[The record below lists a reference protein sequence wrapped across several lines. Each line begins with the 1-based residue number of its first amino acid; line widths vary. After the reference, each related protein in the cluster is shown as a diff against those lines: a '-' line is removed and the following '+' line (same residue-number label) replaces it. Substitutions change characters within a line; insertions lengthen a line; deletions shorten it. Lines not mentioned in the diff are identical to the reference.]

1 MRHTAQRSTSNFAP
15 PPFTFFV
22 LFRMRI
28 KVAVPLGLL
37 FWLVLAFIF
46 VGSGTTGFEGAA
58 HLLPVTSLPAP
69 APPNELDGFGRPV
82 QQQVHGQRAPRAASV
97 DFSTASVSRTV
108 QTAHSKLKVPTFV
121 YGTAK
126 PKTLFQIYNI
136 NNPHI
141 RLWMYRIYLP
151 YTILRLPSNNAGTPL
166 PGTAWK
172 KEHTAALVKQAIRA
186 GFRAIDTANQAKYVL
201 L

>member
-1 MRHTAQRSTSNFAP
+1 M
-15 PPFTFFV
+15 
-22 LFRMRI
+22 

-46 VGSGTTGFEGAA
+46 VGSGMTGQNTLAFEGT
-58 HLLPVTSLPAP
+58 HLPVTSLPAP

-82 QQQVHGQRAPRAASV
+82 QQQVHGQRAP
-97 DFSTASVSRTV
+97 FSTASVSRTV

-141 RLWMYRIYLP
+141 RL
-151 YTILRLPSNNAGTPL
+151 
-166 PGTAWK
+166 
-172 KEHTAALVKQAIRA
+172 
-186 GFRAIDTANQAKYVL
+186 
-201 L
+201 